1 MLAVIHFFRS
11 VTKMFYGAN
20 DPLRGA
26 PPPLTYLTGLGPY
39 QFNQHP
45 CVVQSFNYSLPSE
58 VDYIRTEAPNNN
70 GTNLGSRRSPG
81 GRQPPSEIRRNGTE
95 TKPPAGAQ
103 RASGETSAAAA
114 AAIAQNVNNL
124 LQATYV
130 PTKIEISLVLLP
142 INTRSQVSQ
151 QFNMQGFANGRLLRA
166 GFW

>member
-11 VTKMFYGAN
+11 VTKMFYGAG

-26 PPPLTYLTGLGPY
+26 PPPLTYLTGLGQY

-45 CVVQSFNYSLPSE
+45 CVVQSFNYTLPSE
-58 VDYIRTEAPNNN
+58 VDYIRAEAPNNN
-70 GTNLGSRRSPG
+70 GTNLG
-81 GRQPPSEIRRNGTE
+81 IRRVALGRPSDTRLAGTE
-95 TKPPAGAQ
+95 SKPPVGAQ
-103 RASGETSAAAA
+103 FKPGETSAAAA
-114 AAIAQNVNNL
+114 AALSQNVNNL

-151 QFNMQGFANGRLLRA
+151 QFNMQGFANGQLLKS